1 MVNVDINSS
10 VEVVNFVDEQATREI
25 VTIQTAIELVVGQ
38 QYKISMSFVSTL
50 NSDLRGF
57 YRSSYMEDGV
67 RK

>member
-1 MVNVDINSS
+1 MVKVDINSS

>member
-1 MVNVDINSS
+1 MVNVEINSS

>member
-1 MVNVDINSS
+1 MDINSS

>member
-1 MVNVDINSS
+1 MVNVEINSS
-10 VEVVNFVDEQATREI
+10 VEVMNFVDEQATREI